1 MSLLVR
7 ALKREPVERTP
18 IWVMRQAGRYL
29 PEYQE
34 VRSRVS
40 FLELC
45 KSPELVAEVTLQP
58 IRRFG
63 FDAAIVFSDIL
74 IPVEAM
80 GIPLDFNPG
89 PQLSRVV
96 STDEDIA
103 RLRSPDPVKD
113 MGFVLDGIKA
123 FVAADPNTPIL
134 GFGGAPFTL
143 ASYMVE
149 GTTSKNFVETKA
161 WMFQNPKRAR
171 ALLSKIRD
179 VIADHLVAQV
189 EAGAAAVQIFDSWAG
204 ILGRDD
210 YLTFG
215 LPYIVPII
223 ERVKKT
229 GAPVILFAKGAHSSF
244 PELAQSGADALA
256 VDWTTPMDVAHRMTK
271 GQVALQGNLDPVAL
285 FGPAERVE
293 REVQRIFTEAKDV
306 EGHVFNLGHGI
317 LPKTPVEN
325 VDVLVDAV
333 RRMGKKSAP

>member
-1 MSLLVR
+1 
-7 ALKREPVERTP
+7 
-18 IWVMRQAGRYL
+18 MRQAGRYL
-29 PEYQE
+29 PEYNE
-34 VRSRVS
+34 VRGKAS
-40 FLELC
+40 FLEVC
-45 KSPELVAEVTLQP
+45 KTPELAAEVTFQP
-58 IRRFG
+58 LRRFPL
-63 FDAAIVFSDIL
+63 DAAIIFSDIL
-74 IPVEAM
+74 VPVEAM
-80 GIPLDFNPG
+80 GVGLDFAPG
-89 PQLSRVV
+89 PKLERKITTAHDVEGLKV
-96 STDEDIA
+96 
-103 RLRSPDPVKD
+103 PDPVSD
-113 MGFVLDGIKA
+113 MGFVGDAIRAFKA
-123 FVAADPNTPIL
+123 EKPDFPLL
-134 GFGGAPFTL
+134 GFAGAPFTL